1 VPAGAARRLVEP
13 ASYAAGVLVD
23 SHCHAR
29 RYWPYEPPVPDP
41 ETRPA
46 VEQLLFEMDRC
57 GVD

>member
-1 VPAGAARRLVEP
+1 MLQVCSSIRTAMPGATGPMSRRCLT
-13 ASYAAGVLVD
+13 
-23 SHCHAR
+23 
-29 RYWPYEPPVPDP
+29 P